1 MNNLKHNDDKKSM
14 LAEVNE
20 KLANIPEE
28 ISVSVILKGEGAKKY
43 HFVKSVL
50 SSAYPELDEDD
61 IDKFIVRSGIE
72 REMARFS
79 QIWNNE

>member
-1 MNNLKHNDDKKSM
+1 MENLNPNLQKDHLLK
-14 LAEVNE
+14 EVNS
-20 KLANIPEE
+20 KLTNIPEE
-28 ISVSVILKGEGAKKY
+28 ISVNVILKGVGAKKY

-79 QIWNNE
+79 KIWEDE